1 MKKLNFKS
9 ISVLFVILILSL
21 AFVPIVNAEV
31 EQSKNALIENEI
43 IANINYAVLLK
54 DDAESK
60 IAVVESDD
68 GFVLYAISW
77 FDPDAKGK
85 LNFALIPETELISR
99 GYLNTEIRSDADIAS
114 AISRASVSFWYGSYV
129 QTYGNSITGGVQ
141 IHFSQRDAIMVT
153 TVGPMISGPIIGAAL
168 GSVVPGL
175 GTSAG
180 AIVGSAI
187 ASLVPVYYWRAQNS
201 DDSLDVKISYITINA
216 VAYSIPGAGHFILF
230 GRIYHYFT

>member
-1 MKKLNFKS
+1 M
-9 ISVLFVILILSL
+9 V
-21 AFVPIVNAEV
+21 
-31 EQSKNALIENEI
+31 
-43 IANINYAVLLK
+43 
-54 DDAESK
+54 
-60 IAVVESDD
+60 
-68 GFVLYAISW
+68 
-77 FDPDAKGK
+77 KGK

-201 DDSLDVKISYITINA
+201 DGSLDVKISYITINA